1 MKAEA
6 QSFASIMA
14 NKYIEVPFFQR
25 EYVWEEKNWRDL
37 IDNLLDVDDTHFL
50 GSVILK
56 LRGTRDGVA
65 EWSIIDGQQRLTTLS
80 LLFDICCKV
89 LQQINHEFY
98 EEKRK
103 EMLFI
108 KTQAPN
114 GQGMALVP
122 KLRHSETDRGA
133 FETCVLGHS
142 SHPLRSKGVLE
153 CHEWFKNHFVQNE
166 ADAIEDARRI
176 FNLLTDWQRPI
187 LVGIELH
194 ESDNEQSI
202 FDTINSAGVR
212 LTAADTIKNHLF
224 QRLLDLS
231 GNEHVDEVVGVY
243 EQFWKMTFS
252 DSSET
257 LNYWSSEFS
266 QGRINRTAQEIL
278 LHCVAVVEGFYDP
291 NRHSTNELATCYK
304 EHIDNID
311 SASVLRD
318 FAENIACYAKRYRD
332 FFGSVA
338 DGYLYQFNDVCGKT
352 LNILR
357 SCDTSTF
364 DPLILKL
371 LTDHPPAE
379 DGTISEEL
387 RKGLDAIAQY
397 VLLHVV
403 CGESTKN
410 FNKECSMAIAGT
422 KTLAEHLV
430 EKVSEGRI
438 SDEGVRSG
446 LKRMKHNTIARC
458 ILFWLELKRRSHQ
471 FSDINALHDTT
482 MSLEHIMPQKW
493 MEFWPVSMPPVVDA
507 ETGVVLNRPDV
518 AELRKCAVY
527 EIGNMALVN
536 QKLNTS
542 IRNRAIREKVLGN
555 GPRKPG
561 LGASDM
567 LYTKDVVGL
576 VTGNN
581 FLWNEKT
588 IRDRTNKLTEE
599 FLETWGA
606 GEVQHV
612 ESAETLHAVS
622 SPAVSPEILPQS
634 NDVAGTSQML
644 AMPESALSD
653 TQLKIGKIAK
663 TIFPVLFAENKI
675 TDEDIEFLTSDAGHL
690 CFKTTGK
697 VLKETSGDIDADA
710 KDAHGKKR
718 FYSNIVLSYGG
729 KQYLLTR
736 EWFEKGKA
744 PLMAWITNHGVSQD
758 HVLALC
764 MPKTATS
771 KVLDKYDADMQSLM
785 ADLRA
790 GKIKA
795 KMSEGRFA
803 MEEDRYDKVAA
814 GKVDRE
820 WVLLTRGQLKRS
832 VGIKTVRLYKFDGTL
847 KPKVYMRWE
856 VVSVGLEGEDS
867 NGDSCEC
874 DVVNV
879 PDGFKPESIVIHL
892 GKRIG

>member
-142 SHPLRSKGVLE
+142 SHPLRSNGVLE

-599 FLETWGA
+599 FLATWGA
-606 GEVQHV
+606 GEARRDDAVENSHETNAPASQIEIVPHTHV
-612 ESAETLHAVS
+612 VHSA
-622 SPAVSPEILPQS
+622 SPL
-634 NDVAGTSQML
+634 
-644 AMPESALSD
+644 PESVIDGLD
-653 TQLKIGKIAK
+653 NVKISTIAK
-663 TIFPVLFAENKI
+663 AVFPILFEENKL
-675 TDEDIEFLTSDAGHL
+675 TDEDIAFLKSDDA
-690 CFKTTGK
+690 CAQFKTNHYQ
-697 VLKETSGDIDADA
+697 VLKETNGDIAVDT
-710 KDAHGKKR
+710 KDANGINR
-718 FYSNIVLSYGG
+718 FYAKIILHHGE
-729 KQYLLTR
+729 KRYLLTSQWR
-736 EWFEKGKA
+736 ADGKTSLLEWVA
-744 PLMAWITNHGVSQD
+744 SHGINQD
-758 HVLALC
+758 RIVALC
-764 MPKTATS
+764 MSNEAKAMCVD
-771 KVLDKYDADMQSLM
+771 KFDMGMQVLID
-785 ADLRA
+785 DLRA

-795 KMSEGRFA
+795 KMSEGRFV
-803 MEEDRYDKVAA
+803 MEEDRYDKVAE
-814 GKVDRE
+814 GKVSRE

-847 KPKVYMRWE
+847 KPKKYMRWE
-856 VVSVGLEGEDS
+856 VVSVGLEGEDC
-867 NGDSCEC
+867 NGNSCEY

-879 PDGFKPESIVIHL
+879 PNGFKPESIVIHL